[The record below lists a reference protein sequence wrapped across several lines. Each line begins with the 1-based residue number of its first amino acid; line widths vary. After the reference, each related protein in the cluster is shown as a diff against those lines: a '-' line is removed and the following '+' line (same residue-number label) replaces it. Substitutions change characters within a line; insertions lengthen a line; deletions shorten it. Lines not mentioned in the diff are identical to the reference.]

1 MKSAKLLK
9 KIATIAVTTSLVATM
24 FMGCG
29 GNSATSSSSSGKEAA
44 ASGEKLEMWTFVEL
58 HAKFYEKM
66 LAKWNEKNP
75 DKKLDINFSVLPYD
89 DMHN

>member
-29 GNSATSSSSSGKEAA
+29 GNSATSSSTSGKDAA
-44 ASGEKLEMWTFVEL
+44 ASGEQLEM
-58 HAKFYEKM
+58 
-66 LAKWNEKNP
+66 
-75 DKKLDINFSVLPYD
+75 
-89 DMHN
+89 